1 MTQEMKIVKQSKMK
15 IVIKDNARGK
25 SVKSIDMY
33 REAYMLTIEKQ

>member
-1 MTQEMKIVKQSKMK
+1 MK
-15 IVIKDNARGK
+15 IVIKDNARDK